1 MGRRDPDQSIGRQL
15 LVLAIK
21 HTDTRRVRIRQS
33 AASHGTHY
41 THTVHIVARKK
52 SKTNARRW
60 KLAPAKSTRR
70 DTTTTKKRDGPLSAL
85 IFRQKRNQLA
95 EKEELDPLFLF
106 DSPVLLETL
115 VVVVGRRWQRKRCRR
130 HPLLR
135 IVIIHAFQLCV
146 YIHLTGAALLEI
158 LCCCILD
165 GLIHH
170 FSLTPGCCLE
180 YYMHTCTVVVRVMN
194 VVIVNCKLCTRCLTH
209 THLFTSC
216 KIWKPISLRHFFI
229 ISFTFLLF

>member
-70 DTTTTKKRDGPLSAL
+70 DTTTTKKKGWSAL
-85 IFRQKRNQLA
+85 SSYL
-95 EKEELDPLFLF
+95 
-106 DSPVLLETL
+106 STETQST
-115 VVVVGRRWQRKRCRR
+115 RRKRRTWPAFSFWLSGSFGNTRR
-130 HPLLR
+130 RRRTKMTAETMSSSPTSTDSYYPR
-135 IVIIHAFQLCV
+135 IPVVCV
-146 YIHLTGAALLEI
+146 YPFDWRQITDYL
-158 LCCCILD
+158 
-165 GLIHH
+165 
-170 FSLTPGCCLE
+170 
-180 YYMHTCTVVVRVMN
+180 
-194 VVIVNCKLCTRCLTH
+194 
-209 THLFTSC
+209 
-216 KIWKPISLRHFFI
+216 FFI
-229 ISFTFLLF
+229 IRCCRTIARGCRRSSSCSPRAATGSPWAAWARWPSRLPSSRFKSINQQHVRIVWKTVLSLILHSTE

>member
-70 DTTTTKKRDGPLSAL
+70 DTTTTKKKGWSAL
-85 IFRQKRNQLA
+85 SSYLSTGTQSTR
-95 EKEELDPLFLF
+95 
-106 DSPVLLETL
+106 
-115 VVVVGRRWQRKRCRR
+115 RKRRTWPAFSFWLSGSFGNTRR
-130 HPLLR
+130 RRRTKMTAETMSSSPTSTDSYYPR
-135 IVIIHAFQLCV
+135 IPVVCV
-146 YIHLTGAALLEI
+146 YPFDWSCSSRDTLLLHSWWTHPPFLINSWLLPRILYAYMYSGGARYE
-158 LCCCILD
+158 
-165 GLIHH
+165 
-170 FSLTPGCCLE
+170 
-180 YYMHTCTVVVRVMN
+180 
-194 VVIVNCKLCTRCLTH
+194 RCY
-209 THLFTSC
+209 C
-216 KIWKPISLRHFFI
+216 
-229 ISFTFLLF
+229 